1 MDETRVARSRRDF
14 LMLSAGGLAAVAF
27 SAASSGVQA
36 AVADVDSLVTKMTAG
51 KTVADGRIAIEL
63 PSIAENGL
71 VVPLNFT
78 VESPMTA
85 DDYVKSVHILADG
98 NPNPQIADFTFTPM
112 SPKAS
117 AQIRIRLAKTQN
129 VVVVA
134 EMSNGDFYS
143 TKKEVKVTIGGCGG

>member
-1 MDETRVARSRRDF
+1 MNETRVTRSRRDF
-14 LMLSAGGLAAVAF
+14 LMLSVGGLAAVAL
-27 SAASSGVQA
+27 SATSSHVQA
-36 AVADVDSLVTKMTAG
+36 AVADVDTIVTKLTAG
-51 KTVADGRIAIEL
+51 KKVADGRIAIEL

-85 DDYVKSVHILADG
+85 DDYVKAVHILADG
-98 NPNPQIADFTFTPM
+98 NPNPQIADFAFTPM

-129 VVVVA
+129 VIVVA